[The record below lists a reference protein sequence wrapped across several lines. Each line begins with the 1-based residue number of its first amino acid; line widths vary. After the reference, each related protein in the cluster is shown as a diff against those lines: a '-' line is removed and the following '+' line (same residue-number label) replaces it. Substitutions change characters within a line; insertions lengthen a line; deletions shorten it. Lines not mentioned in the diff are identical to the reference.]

1 GRPRLLTL
9 RGAEVLQRADVVVYD
24 RLAPAALLDLA
35 PRGAERIDAGKARGR
50 AALSQE
56 AINRGLVD
64 RGRRGLE
71 VVRLKGGDPFV
82 FGRGG
87 EEALALAEAGV
98 PFEVV
103 PGVSAAVAA
112 PAYAGIP
119 VTHRGLAASYA
130 VISATLAGGAPADL
144 ARTAAAADTLVLLMA
159 AERLGE
165 VCAQPIPA
173 GGPAAQPAAATCSA
187 STPRHR
193 RRPPRRPAGRRDRL
207 GRQRRPARRD
217 RPPDRAGRRRPR
229 HRPPGHPGLRPLGR
243 PGRPA
248 GLVRPGG
255 DVPVPAGIRPG
266 LTASFPVPGLPLELT
281 QDVLEDATVAV
292 VLDLVGGVDPDPAG
306 ELVVVGADGDLAGE
320 AVGAGTLQAGD
331 LEGLVAGEAEG
342 LDRLAGRQLQGQDAH
357 ADQVGPVDALV
368 AL

>member
-98 PFEVV
+98 RFEIV

-119 VTHRGLAASYA
+119 VTHRGLATSYA
-130 VISATLAGGAPADL
+130 VVSATLAGGAPADL

-159 AERLGE
+159 AERLPE
-165 VCAQPIPA
+165 VCAQLIAAGRPA
-173 GGPAAQPAAATCSA
+173 DQPAAVISSA
-187 STPRHR
+187 STAAQQVLTGTLADLAATGAEVD
-193 RRPPRRPAGRRDRL
+193 PPATLVCGPSVALANPLAWFTPAQADPAGD
-207 GRQRRPARRD
+207 
-217 RPPDRAGRRRPR
+217 AG
-229 HRPPGHPGLRPLGR
+229 PPGFGRSPRCPLD

-248 GLVRPGG
+248 PGQ
-255 DVPVPAGIRPG
+255 PRSSRRTYWRMPPWR
-266 LTASFPVPGLPLELT
+266 
-281 QDVLEDATVAV
+281 
-292 VLDLVGGVDPDPAG
+292 
-306 ELVVVGADGDLAGE
+306 
-320 AVGAGTLQAGD
+320 
-331 LEGLVAGEAEG
+331 
-342 LDRLAGRQLQGQDAH
+342 
-357 ADQVGPVDALV
+357 
-368 AL
+368 